1 MTAARSGAP
10 WRANDSWATASDL
23 CVDEAARGQ
32 GVATAL
38 FHHVRR
44 WAMAEGADQIT
55 LNVWCGNENAMHF
68 YEKMGMKPRKIFMDL
83 PLEDNKC

>member
-1 MTAARSGAP
+1 M
-10 WRANDSWATASDL
+10 
-23 CVDEAARGQ
+23 
-32 GVATAL
+32 ATAL